1 MVERNLTYKKD
12 PGPGAYDAVELD
24 LTKLRTKVSKFQ
36 TPKLGIIPHSQRFY
50 TIKDGPGPQK
60 YNDLDGLSATARY
73 VVSSHRGKG
82 TRPFTREKRFTH

>member
-12 PGPGAYDAVELD
+12 PGPGAYDAVEST
-24 LTKLRTKVSKFQ
+24 TKLGPKAQQISTR
-36 TPKLGIIPHSQRFY
+36 KLGIIPHSQRFY